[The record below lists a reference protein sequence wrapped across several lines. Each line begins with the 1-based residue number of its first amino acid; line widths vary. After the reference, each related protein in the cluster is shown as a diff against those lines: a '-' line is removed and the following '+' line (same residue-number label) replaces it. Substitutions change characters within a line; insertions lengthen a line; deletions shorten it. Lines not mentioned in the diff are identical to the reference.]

1 MHISCVRGSPLVRT
15 ILVLLALVASGIGFA
30 RLTGIRAE
38 APRILGKPVSEDT
51 SDTMK
56 PALEAKVFVTLS
68 GPATSVKIDGYRGA
82 VDLGEPVDGIYSGT
96 VSVAPDSKVLLLT
109 VKWAD
114 EAKGRCF
121 AKLVVEAKHRE
132 TFTHVFDAP
141 GDIDDFVELPF

>member
-1 MHISCVRGSPLVRT
+1 MRGSPLVRT

-30 RLTGIRAE
+30 RLTDTGSEVPKIRDKPGFE
-38 APRILGKPVSEDT
+38 AVTDT
-51 SDTMK
+51 VK

-68 GPATSVKIDGYRGA
+68 GSATSVKIDGYRGP
-82 VDLGEPVDGIYSGT
+82 VDLGEPIDGIYSGT
-96 VSVAPDSKVLLLT
+96 VSIDPDSKILLLT
-109 VKWAD
+109 VKWA
-114 EAKGRCF
+114 EEVKGRCF